1 MKSLSRLIPFIW
13 PYRWRLVLSVVCAT
27 LVAMLWATNL
37 SAVFPVVKTLFDGQA
52 PGEYVALQ
60 TEEVKAESARLAA
73 RSTEIQAELRS
84 YQAAASVVKTPA
96 HIELINERATI
107 ESKRGDLTRELWV
120 LSCVD
125 AYVIPWV
132 PTDAF
137 NAFALIVVLV
147 LVATFLKGLL
157 VFLQEVL
164 VCSTVELTTVGVRD
178 ECFRHTLTLDY
189 QTLMNEGTAK
199 LTSRITY
206 DTNVMASTLSFLGGK
221 VVREPLKA
229 IACIA
234 FAFYVKW
241 QLTLLALLFLPL
253 IGWFLYKIGNKLRRA
268 SKRLMD
274 SMSRIYKSL
283 DETLSALK
291 IVIAFNGA
299 RRHQDHFRRE
309 NRGYYHRTLHAMRI
323 RALSHPVTELMGVFA
338 VFLTLLPGSYLVLR
352 GTTSIWGITLT
363 SDVMTVA
370 DLVLLYVLL
379 VGALDPLRK
388 LSHVYSQLQQTVA
401 ATDRIFSFIDQESR
415 VVEAEQP
422 KTLPRLSKSIVFD
435 KVTFTYAGNDDDA
448 ILRAA
453 ALRDISVKVRAGE
466 VIAVVGAN
474 GSGKSTLVS
483 LLPRF
488 FDPDEG
494 TVLIDG
500 VNIRDVRLQDL
511 RKQISIVT
519 QETMLFDGTIEENIR
534 YGKPEATANEIH
546 VVTRQAA
553 VTPIIEEFPEGLQT
567 QVGENGQALS
577 GGQRQ
582 RIALARAMLRDPAV
596 LILDEATSAVDAES
610 ETLIHEA
617 LKQYVDGRTV
627 FLITHSVSPS
637 LLGLVVR
644 IFVMD
649 DGELIATGSH
659 AQLLETCVAYQR
671 LYQTQSLRRTG

>member
-1 MKSLSRLIPFIW
+1 MKSLLRLIPFIW
-13 PYRWRLVLSVVCAT
+13 PYRRRLALSVVFA
-27 LVAMLWATNL
+27 LIVAFLWAANL
-37 SAVFPVVKTLFDGQA
+37 SAIFPVVKTLFDGQT
-52 PGEYVALQ
+52 PGDYVASE
-60 TEEVKAESARLAA
+60 TEKAETSSAELAV
-73 RSTEIQAELRS
+73 RSAEIQEELRPHQVAELD
-84 YQAAASVVKTPA
+84 VVSPA
-96 HIELINERATI
+96 HIDLLNERATI
-107 ESKRGDLTRELWV
+107 EAERGDLSRRLWV
-120 LSCVD
+120 LSRVD
-125 AYVIPWV
+125 AYIIPWV
-132 PTDAF
+132 PEDAF
-137 NAFALIVVLV
+137 NAFALIVVLL
-147 LVATFLKGLL
+147 LVATLVKGLF

-164 VCSTVELTTVGVRD
+164 VSSTVELTTVDIRD

-206 DTNVMASTLSFLGGK
+206 DTNMMASSLSFLGGK
-221 VVREPLKA
+221 VVREPFKA
-229 IACIA
+229 LACIA

-241 QLTLLALLFLPL
+241 QLTLLALLFVPL
-253 IGWFLYKIGNKLRRA
+253 IGWALYKIGNKLRRA
-268 SKRLMD
+268 SNRLMD

-299 RRHQDHFRRE
+299 RGHQEHFRRE
-309 NRGYYHRTLHAMRI
+309 NRSYYRKMLHAVQL
-323 RALSHPVTELMGVFA
+323 RALSHPVTELMGLFA

-352 GTTSIWGITLT
+352 GTTSIWGVTLT
-363 SDVMTVA
+363 SSIMTVA
-370 DLVLLYVLL
+370 DLVLLYFLL
-379 VGALDPLRK
+379 IGVLDPLRK

-401 ATDRIFSFIDQESR
+401 ATDRIFSFIDRKSL
-415 VVEAEQP
+415 VLEAEQP
-422 KTLPRLSKSIVFD
+422 KTLARLSKSISFD
-435 KVTFTYAGNDDDA
+435 KVTFTYAGGDHDA
-448 ILRAA
+448 VQRAA
-453 ALRDISVKVRAGE
+453 ALKNISVNVQAGE

-488 FDPDEG
+488 FDPGAG
-494 TVLIDG
+494 TVQIDG

-511 RKQISIVT
+511 RGQISIVT

-534 YGKPEATANEIH
+534 YGKPEASSNEIQA
-546 VVTRQAA
+546 VARQAA

-582 RIALARAMLRDPAV
+582 RIALARAMLRDPAI

-649 DGELIATGSH
+649 DGELVATGSH
-659 AQLLETCVAYQR
+659 AELLESCLAYQR
-671 LYQTQSLRRTG
+671 LYQTQTLRRTG